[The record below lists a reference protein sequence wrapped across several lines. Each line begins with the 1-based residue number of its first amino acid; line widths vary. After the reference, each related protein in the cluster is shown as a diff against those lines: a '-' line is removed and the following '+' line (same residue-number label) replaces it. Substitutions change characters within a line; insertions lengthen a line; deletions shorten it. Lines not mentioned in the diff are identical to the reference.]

1 MNRRE
6 FMTWAGAGLLAS
18 SLPVALA
25 ACSSS
30 VKTEAPSTEA
40 SPSAALPSPGA
51 AVEEGV
57 LRPIASLTDLKPGI
71 PFEGKIDGKPFAI
84 SGNPAQPASIVAV
97 NPTCTHKG
105 CVMPWNQ
112 EMKQFVCP
120 CHGASFDDSGKVLKG
135 PAQNSL
141 ASYSV
146 QVKDGKIFAKA

>member
-6 FMTWAGAGLLAS
+6 FMTWAGAGLLAT

-30 VKTEAPSTEA
+30 VTTNPT
-40 SPSAALPSPGA
+40 PSALPVPGILPEDGA
-51 AVEEGV
+51 AM
-57 LRPIASLTDLKPGI
+57 RPIASLTDLKPGV

-84 SGNPAQPASIVAV
+84 SGNPSKPESIVAV

-105 CVMPWNQ
+105 CITPWNADT
-112 EMKQFVCP
+112 KQFVCP

-135 PAQNSL
+135 PADKPL
-141 ASYSV
+141 ASYAV
-146 QVKDGKIFAKA
+146 TVKDGKIFTKA